1 MLIMKRSF
9 KNFII
14 FPVTAFLFLP
24 FHFNCFGVIQGEPVK
39 LIDSLDA
46 IHVNWYNKNPTADTI
61 EGARVEQAYEK
72 LLHRQKSSKKIVVAV
87 IDGGVDINH
96 EDLKGKIWVNEDE
109 IPGNKKDDDK
119 NGYIDDVNG
128 WNFIGNEE
136 GENIHFDNL
145 EYVRVVRDYRPV
157 FKNIESKK
165 EVADSMESKYELYLQ
180 CSTRYE
186 EELEKYKKEKKSLEN
201 FRTNLKNANAI
212 LKNHLDK
219 DTLLKEDIEKIKSK
233 DRMLS
238 TAKEFK
244 LYLLE
249 SDFKRK
255 DLRWMLN
262 HNTEYLDKLLNL
274 HFEQRPLIGD
284 DKNDI
289 TDTGY
294 GNNNVKGPRDE
305 HGTFVA
311 GIIAANRNN
320 GIGIDGIAKN
330 VEIMALRVVPKGD
343 EYDKDVAL
351 SVRYAVD
358 NGANIINMSFGKDF
372 SPNKQFVDEAI
383 RYAEKNNVL
392 LVHAAGNNA
401 YDNDEVQHYPVKELD
416 NRKEVDNWITVGASS
431 KQKGPELPG
440 VFSNYG
446 KKSVDIFAPGV
457 NIVSLHP
464 GNQYNL
470 ANGTS
475 FSCPVVSG
483 VAAMVWSYYPDL
495 TAIQLK
501 EVILES
507 ARKYKRLKVNIPN
520 KKGKEKN
527 QTRFKKLS
535 TTGGIVDAYNAILQ
549 AEEITKK

>member
-1 MLIMKRSF
+1 MKQLFKKYIKRS
-9 KNFII
+9 IM
-14 FPVTAFLFLP
+14 AFLLWP
-24 FHFNCFGVIQGEPVK
+24 FYFTCYGVIQGEPVK
-39 LIDSLDA
+39 DIDSLDSF
-46 IHVNWYNKNPTADTI
+46 HVNWYNKNPALDSI

-72 LLHRQKSSKKIVVAV
+72 LLQGKKGKKKIVVAV

-96 EDLKGKIWVNEDE
+96 EDLKGKIWVNDDE
-109 IPGNKKDDDK
+109 IPGNKKDDDN

-128 WNFIGNEE
+128 WNFIGNAD

-145 EYVRVVRDYRPV
+145 EYVRVVRDYKPY
-157 FKNIESKK
+157 FEHIESKK
-165 EVADSMESKYELYLQ
+165 DVADSLESEYALYIQ

-186 EELEKYKKEKKSLEN
+186 KELEKYKKEKKSLEN
-201 FRTNLKNANAI
+201 FQSNPKNTNII
-212 LKNHLDK
+212 LKKHLEK
-219 DTLLKEDIEKIKSK
+219 DTLLKEDIEKIKTD

-249 SDFKRK
+249 SDFKKK

-262 HNTEYLDKLLNL
+262 HNAEYLDKLLNL
-274 HFEQRPLIGD
+274 DFEQRPLIGD
-284 DKNDI
+284 DKTDI
-289 TDTGY
+289 TDAAY
-294 GNNNVKGPRDE
+294 GNNNVKGPRAE

-320 GIGIDGIAKN
+320 GIGIDGIAEN

-351 SVRYAVD
+351 SIRYAVD

-383 RYAEKNNVL
+383 RYAEENNVL

-401 YDNDEVQHYPVKELD
+401 DDNDDVQHYPVKKLD

-431 KQKGPELPG
+431 KEKGPELPG

-457 NIVSLHP
+457 HIVSLHP
-464 GNQYNL
+464 DNQYNL

-483 VAAMVWSYYPDL
+483 VAALVWSYYPDL

-501 EVILES
+501 EAILES
-507 ARKYKRLKVNIPN
+507 ARQYKRLKVNIPN
-520 KKGKEKN
+520 KSKKEKK

-535 TTGGIVDAYNAILQ
+535 TTGGVVDAYNAIIQ